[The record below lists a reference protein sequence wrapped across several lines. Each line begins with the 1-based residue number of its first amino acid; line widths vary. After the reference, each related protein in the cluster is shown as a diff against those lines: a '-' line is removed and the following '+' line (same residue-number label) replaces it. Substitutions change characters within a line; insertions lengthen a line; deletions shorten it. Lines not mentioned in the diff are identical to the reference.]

1 MPETPAE
8 LRTTAVVTA
17 FLRHQGR
24 VLLVRRSA
32 GVGSYQGRWSAISGY
47 LEDPDPLQQALRE
60 IREETGLDAAVL
72 RLRAR
77 AEPLAVPAPE
87 LGICWLVYP
96 FLFEVE
102 DPAGIRLDWENTELR
117 WVAPSELDGMPTV
130 PALAEALASVSP
142 D

>member
-24 VLLVRRSA
+24 VLLVRRST

-60 IREETGLDAAVL
+60 IQEETGLDRAVL
-72 RLRAR
+72 RLRTR

-102 DPAGIRLDWENTELR
+102 DPGGIRLDWENTELR

-130 PALAEALASVSP
+130 PALAETLASVSP

>member
-1 MPETPAE
+1 MPEIPVE
-8 LRTTAVVTA
+8 LRPTPVVTA
-17 FLRHQGR
+17 FLRHQGK

-47 LEDPDPLQQALRE
+47 LEGPDPLRQALRE
-60 IREETGLDAAVL
+60 IREETGLDPALL

-87 LGICWLVYP
+87 LGTCWLVHP
-96 FLFEVE
+96 FLFDVE

-117 WVAPSELDGMPTV
+117 WVAPSELVGMPTV
-130 PALAEALASVSP
+130 PALAEALSAVST